1 MDFLHQ
7 LWLAPAPAITPPYLD
22 VDHGP
27 VEMKNHSPACLP
39 HPLSIPH
46 NSDLGWPGIPVTKC
60 SMDCTKTY
68 LTAQTR
74 PCCLN
79 LRQVELN
86 PS

>member
-7 LWLAPAPAITPPYLD
+7 LWLAPAPAIPPPYLD
-22 VDHGP
+22 VNHGA

-39 HPLSIPH
+39 HPYSTHIRYSGDFLLEKALQH
-46 NSDLGWPGIPVTKC
+46 W
-60 SMDCTKTY
+60 

-79 LRQVELN
+79 LRQVELS